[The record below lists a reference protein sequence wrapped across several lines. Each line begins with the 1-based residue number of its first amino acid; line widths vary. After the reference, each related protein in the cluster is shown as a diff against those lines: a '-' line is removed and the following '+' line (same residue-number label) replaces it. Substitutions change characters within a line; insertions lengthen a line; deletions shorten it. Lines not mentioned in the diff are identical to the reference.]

1 MRAPVLAFSLALAA
15 CNTPEAAPAAEPTS
29 AMSST
34 PATPPACLGLGPDED
49 ACALQTSSS
58 TGDALNVHGR
68 ALASCSTDPMT
79 GWTRD
84 GTCNTGPEDRGVH
97 VVCAEMTEA
106 FLSFTKD
113 RGNDLSTPHPEYRF
127 PGLVPGDRWCL
138 CAARWKEA
146 HEAGV
151 APPAVLDATHAAALR
166 IVEPH
171 RFGLER

>member
-1 MRAPVLAFSLALAA
+1 MRTPVLVLTVVLAA
-15 CNTPEAAPAAEPTS
+15 CNTPEAATAAEPTS
-29 AMSST
+29 AVAST
-34 PATPPACLGLGPDED
+34 PSTPPACLGLGPDAD
-49 ACALQTSSS
+49 ACTLQSSS
-58 TGDALNVHGR
+58 SSAEALNVRGE
-68 ALASCSTDPMT
+68 ALASCSTEPMT

-127 PGLVPGDRWCL
+127 PGLEPGDRWCL

-166 IVEPH
+166 IVEPSL
-171 RFGLER
+171 FGLER